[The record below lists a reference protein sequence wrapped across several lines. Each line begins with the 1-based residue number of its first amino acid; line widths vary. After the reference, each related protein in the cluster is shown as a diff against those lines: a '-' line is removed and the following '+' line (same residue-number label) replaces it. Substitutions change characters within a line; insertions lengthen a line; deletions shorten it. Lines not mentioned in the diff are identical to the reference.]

1 MAIRKVSWTKT
12 AVKQFNNAINYIP
25 EDFAKQAEK
34 VKQIIL
40 NKVNKLSNDNIVNR
54 QDQYKKIMMEITCF
68 SKFCIAVLHI
78 LQLQKKYLLSGCH
91 IQAERQKLTKLK
103 I

>member
-25 EDFAKQAEK
+25 EDIDKQAEK

-40 NKVNKLSNDNIVNR
+40 NKVNKLSNDNIVHR
-54 QDQYKKIMMEITCF
+54 QDQYKRNNDGNYLFFEILHYR
-68 SKFCIAVLHI
+68 IAFFTTPNEVFIIRVPHTI
-78 LQLQKKYLLSGCH
+78 RAPK
-91 IQAERQKLTKLK
+91 TN
-103 I
+103 